1 MSLAVRKAFPYVIL
15 VLVTIALGYAT
26 NFGTLPPADFSFN
39 NGTEV
44 KTVDPPKATGVPE
57 GRVIDSLFQ
66 GLLQRLP
73 APDAPPPSNRSNT
86 PMTMQWAMADDMKI
100 SDDGKVYTFHIRHN
114 AKWSNGDKVTAEDF
128 VWSWQRM
135 LHPETASEYSY
146 LLWHLIGAKNYTEAK
161 VEPNDRVEIE
171 LADRRDSAQL
181 FPRGTILRGTLMQK
195 HVPPEETDKKKLMEA
210 TVYEVEIE
218 GQRRAFCLKPAAVG
232 KWFEQELKLE
242 TCLYVLPDFEST
254 VGLKAKSIDV
264 LEVRLNHP
272 TSCFADLVGF
282 YPLYPT
288 HRGCVEKF
296 GSPAFTQPE
305 NIITNGAYR
314 LAFRRIR
321 DRIRLEKN
329 PHYWNA
335 EQVKLNTIDV
345 YAVSSDVA
353 ALNMYLTGKLDW
365 ITNVPPT
372 IIPDMRE
379 RDDFYSATQL
389 STYFYRVNCT
399 RKPLD
404 DKRVRRALCMTIEKQ
419 KICDKITKGGE
430 TITTCFVPPGL
441 TGYVSPPGVPFDVEG
456 ARKLLVEAG
465 FPNGQGFPKVE
476 IIINTSETHQ
486 AIAEVIQEDWKKHLG
501 IDVELRA
508 LEWGTYLDHQIKLQ
522 YDVARAGWTADY
534 PDPNT
539 YIDMFVTN
547 GANNQT
553 GWSNTQYDALV
564 KAAGEENDA
573 AKRLSLLAEAEAIL
587 LDEQPILPIYSYV
600 TKNMVRRGVQGF
612 SLNLQDLHP
621 LHIMS
626 VDRNAATTSSF
637 STPRSQQ

>member
-1 MSLAVRKAFPYVIL
+1 MSLAVRKAFPYVMLAL
-15 VLVTIALGYAT
+15 VAIALGYAT

-73 APDAPPPSNRSNT
+73 APDAPAPTNRANT
-86 PMTMQWAMADDMKI
+86 PMSMQWAAADDMKI
-100 SDDGKVYTFHIRHN
+100 SDDGKIYTFHIRDT
-114 AKWSNGDKVTAEDF
+114 AKWSNGDPVTAEDF

-146 LLWHLIGAKNYTEAK
+146 LLWHLVGAKNYTEAK
-161 VEPNDRVEIE
+161 VESGDVVEVE
-171 LADRRDSAQL
+171 LADRADSAQL
-181 FPRGTILRGTLMQK
+181 FPRGTILRGKLLKK
-195 HVPPEETDKKKLMEA
+195 HLPPDEADKKKLLVS
-210 TVYEVEIE
+210 TVYEVEIA
-218 GQRRAFCLKPAAVG
+218 GNARAFCLKPAEVG
-232 KWFEQELKLE
+232 TWFEEDIKLE
-242 TCLYVLPDFEST
+242 TCLYVLPDFEQT
-254 VGLKAKSIDV
+254 VGVKATSPNV
-264 LEVRLNHP
+264 LEVQLQHP
-272 TSCFADLVGF
+272 TACFADLVGF

-288 HRGCVEKF
+288 HRGCVEKH
-296 GSPAFTQPE
+296 GSPAFTQAE
-305 NIITNGAYR
+305 NLVTNGPYR

-329 PHYWNA
+329 PHYWDFD
-335 EQVKLNTIDV
+335 QVKLSTIDV
-345 YAVSSDVA
+345 YAVNSDIA

-365 ITNVPPT
+365 IPTVPPT
-372 IIPDMRE
+372 VISDMRE
-379 RDDFYSATQL
+379 REDFYGATQL

-419 KICDKITKGGE
+419 KICDKITKAGE
-430 TITTCFVPPGL
+430 ITTTCFVPPGMK
-441 TGYVSPPGVPFDVEG
+441 GYVSPPGVPFDVEG
-456 ARKLLVEAG
+456 ARKLLAEAG
-465 FPNGQGFPKVE
+465 YPNGQGIPKVE

-553 GWSNTQYDALV
+553 GWSNAQYDALV
-564 KAAGEENDA
+564 KAASEENDA

-600 TKNMVRRGVQGF
+600 TKNMVRLGVKGF
-612 SLNLQDLHP
+612 TLNLQDLHP
-621 LHIMS
+621 LHVMS
-626 VDRNAATTSSF
+626 VDRNLAPVSA
-637 STPRSQQ
+637 PRSNP